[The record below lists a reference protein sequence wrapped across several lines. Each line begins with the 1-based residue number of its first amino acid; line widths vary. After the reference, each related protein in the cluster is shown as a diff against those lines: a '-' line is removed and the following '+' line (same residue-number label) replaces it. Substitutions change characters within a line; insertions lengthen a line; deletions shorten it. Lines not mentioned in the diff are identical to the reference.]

1 MKIGNKRELKRIAE
15 EKSDP
20 LDYKDFLKYIIIVLE
35 NHIHL
40 C

>member
-1 MKIGNKRELKRIAE
+1 MKIGNKNEFKKIAE
-15 EKSDP
+15 EKSGY

-35 NHIHL
+35 NHIHS